1 MTIKYSNR
9 RSSSKSKYTLDDRS
23 LKIKIF
29 ILVILMLTLTVN
41 VIPIAA
47 VSKPGDAYNDPGFQ
61 TASTLI
67 FKAEADARVEESNP
81 TTNAGTS
88 DYLEVIS
95 ENNRSIESY
104 VRFTVSG
111 ISGVIQDARLRVYST
126 TETSMN
132 GPAVYP
138 ADNNWTET
146 GITWNNRPPHLG
158 DAGHAG
164 GLHRDQD
171 HRLVQDLVVAEVGV
185 AGAAE
190 DLGSPYDDRP
200 HGHLSRSLCLPGLL
214 QRHPHEVL
222 IRCHHLTLTI
232 VQHSA
237 RRARCSAAAW
247 LFDTLLLPKA
257 NRVE

>member
-146 GITWNNRPPHLG
+146 GITWNNRPAPTTGVIFNLG
-158 DAGHAG
+158 TATASTWAEYNVTAYVTGNGTFSFVLLPDSTNGVTFDSREGASPP
-164 GLHRDQD
+164 Q
-171 HRLVQDLVVAEVGV
+171 LVLTFASE
-185 AGAAE
+185 
-190 DLGSPYDDRP
+190 L
-200 HGHLSRSLCLPGLL
+200 RSEGF
-214 QRHPHEVL
+214 RF
-222 IRCHHLTLTI
+222 I
-232 VQHSA
+232 S
-237 RRARCSAAAW
+237 SAAA
-247 LFDTLLLPKA
+247 
-257 NRVE
+257 